1 MRKYLITV
9 FAASSCSGVKVF
21 DGCGP
26 EGGGVGGGEGDVV
39 VWEGCCGAVLQD
51 SESLLSGP
59 GDSLPSHEDSS
70 KAAVVVAVVMV
81 LPMRCFIV
89 QHLHW
94 CHGPGRCFQPGIL

>member
-1 MRKYLITV
+1 MSISWVCPVVMSRRGCGSESRLLDTSSEMRKYLITV

-51 SESLLSGP
+51 S
-59 GDSLPSHEDSS
+59 LPPHEDSS

-81 LPMRCFIV
+81 LPM
-89 QHLHW
+89 
-94 CHGPGRCFQPGIL
+94 